1 MGTVAS
7 DRMVMME
14 RGEAAMTN
22 SETVGRNPVE
32 EQLSRV
38 HWHILRGDSLRST
51 VAARAGT
58 LLSTNALVV
67 AGIALA
73 VGSGNH
79 RPSVIVIVATLVT
92 FVCVFG
98 SVTSAVLA
106 MVSTFRWSRQFPDE
120 AASSGTIYSFVDSS
134 GARTFEDFK
143 QQRATESAEKILDDA
158 LRELWRISQLHRDR
172 YRWLRRG
179 HRWLFVALMWLLI
192 TVGLAVS

>member
-1 MGTVAS
+1 
-7 DRMVMME
+7 MVMME

-38 HWHILRGDSLRST
+38 HWHILRVDSLRNT
-51 VAARAGT
+51 VASRAGT

-73 VGSGNH
+73 VGSDKH
-79 RPSVIVIVATLVT
+79 RPSVIVIMATLVT
-92 FVCVFG
+92 FACVFG

-106 MVSTFRWSRQFPDE
+106 MVSTFHWGHQFPDQ
-120 AASSGTIYSFVDSS
+120 ADSAGTIYSFIEGS

-143 QQRATESAEKILDDA
+143 QQRATESAGQILDDA

-179 HRWLFVALMWLLI
+179 HRWLFAGLLGLLI